1 MSRLVEGG
9 IFLVNLLNEK
19 NENYYIGLDIGTES
33 VGWAVSDEDYNIP
46 KFKGNSMWG
55 IRLFEEAQDASARR
69 IARTSRRRL
78 ERRKQRLLLLEM
90 LFEKE
95 VLAKDLAF
103 FRRLHESALWKDD
116 KTNINC
122 KYSLFNDKSYTD
134 KDYLKQYPT
143 VYHLR
148 KELLY
153 SKDAHDVRL
162 VFLALHHIIKSRGHF
177 LYENNSNDEG
187 MTFEQSFEEL
197 EKYIDEEYN
206 LNFDSLDKNNV
217 KNILISDKFNI
228 AEKKKKLRAEIG
240 KVEKVDGFDVTYV
253 FDALSGA
260 TVKFAD
266 LFSEEELKKAEIT
279 SFCLKNNIEDNF
291 DKYSEILGERV
302 EILTLLKTVFDIS
315 QLSKILG
322 ESFYFSEAKIKLFEK
337 NKEDLKKLKKYVRE
351 NYPEKY
357 KHIFSEKKDKLENF
371 PAYNRYEA
379 QSGDFSCTQDKFCIF
394 LEKELPGLKSAEGYE
409 KLYSEIKDKTFL
421 TKLKGSENGVVP
433 YQLQRKELLKI
444 LENASEYLSFLND
457 VDENGLS
464 TKDKIISIFDFKIPY
479 YVGPLNNSS
488 GKYWI
493 KRKEDKIYPWNFKQ
507 VVDVEASTQGFM
519 KNLIGRCT
527 YTYEPVLPKDSLL
540 YSEYCVLN
548 EISSIKVNGKGIP
561 VEIKHQ
567 IYEDLFVNNRKAVTK
582 KGIRNYLLSRNL
594 IEADDEISGIDDR
607 IKSSLKS
614 LHDFK
619 LVLEKTDLEIV
630 EKIIENILVFGEDKR
645 MLRGWLKNNC
655 PFLNKKDIEYISRL
669 KYKDWGNLSREF
681 LTEIYSPD
689 ENGEAKNIMDMLRS
703 SNENIMQLMSKN
715 YKFAENAE
723 AHKKELI
730 GVNYGIRE
738 KLDDMYIAPAVRR
751 SVWQSLKIVD
761 EIVKIKKAAPKKIF
775 IEVARTN
782 SAELKNKRTEKRKD
796 ALMQLYKKCGEDSG
810 ELWEKLCSEEE
821 SNLRRDKLYLYYTQF
836 GKCMYSGEPI
846 DISVMLADDN
856 TYDIDHIFP
865 RSRIKDNSLDNR
877 VLVKSTLNRDKTNVY
892 PVSSEI
898 REKMLPFWSGLRE
911 KCMISEKKFERLKRS
926 YPLTDEEL
934 SAFVARQLV
943 ETQQSTKAIATLMK
957 DLYPET
963 RIVYSKAGNVSD
975 FRQQYDII
983 KCREAN
989 DFHHA
994 KDAYLNIVVGNVYDT
1009 KFTENFFRNIG
1020 GENYSLNKVF
1030 EYDTPGAWD
1039 KSESIKTVKKYI
1051 EKNNILFTR
1060 MPYEQKGQ
1068 LFDLNIMPSGKG
1080 QLPVKEGKS
1089 IEKYGGYNKIS
1100 GAYFAVIEHTEKKKR
1115 IRSIEPIYIYKK
1127 ELYEKDPV
1135 RYCCEILELE
1145 NPTIILP
1152 KIRMNAL
1159 LELDGKRINITGRQ
1173 NGGDVIVYKH
1183 SYQLAIE
1190 KEHEQYIKNIGKYIA
1205 RCSLANAELPI
1216 RIYDGIS
1223 KEQNIELFDWF
1234 CKKLETNVYFAL
1246 FQKILLLLKEKR
1258 KEFIGFSELEQC
1270 KLLMEILKLFK
1281 CDRQLSNLKIISG
1294 SASAGP
1300 VLTNKKIS
1308 GMESAYLINQSAT
1321 GLYEVKVDLLK

>member
-1 MSRLVEGG
+1 M
-9 IFLVNLLNEK
+9 INLSKEK
-19 NENYYIGLDIGTES
+19 YYIGLDIGTES
-33 VGWAVSDEDYNIP
+33 VGWAVSDEEYNIP

-69 IARTSRRRL
+69 VARTSRRRL
-78 ERRKQRLLLLEM
+78 ERRKQRLMMLEM

-95 VLAKDLAF
+95 VSAKDPAF
-103 FRRLHESALWKDD
+103 FRRLHESALWKED
-116 KTNINC
+116 KTDINC
-122 KYSLFNDKSYTD
+122 KYSLFNDKIYTD

-148 KELLY
+148 KELLH
-153 SKDAHDVRL
+153 SKDEHDVRL
-162 VFLALHHIIKSRGHF
+162 VFLALHHIVKSRGHF

-206 LNFDSLDKNNV
+206 LNFDSLNKNNI
-217 KNILISDKFNI
+217 KSILTSDKFNI
-228 AEKKKKLRAEIG
+228 TEKKKKLRAEIG
-240 KVEKVDGFDVTYV
+240 KAEKVDGFDIVYV

-266 LFSEEELKKAEIT
+266 LFCDEELKKAEVA
-279 SFCLKNNIEDNF
+279 SFCLKNNLEDNF
-291 DKYSEILGERV
+291 DKFSEILGERV

-322 ESFYFSEAKIKLFEK
+322 ENFYFSEAKINLFEK
-337 NKEDLKKLKKYVRE
+337 NKEDLKKLKKYVKE

-371 PAYNRYEA
+371 PAYNRYEI
-379 QSGDFSCTQDKFCIF
+379 QSDDFSCTQEKFCIF
-394 LEKELPGLKSAEGYE
+394 LEKNLPGLKSAEGYE

-444 LENASEYLSFLND
+444 LENASEYLNFLNE
-457 VDENGLS
+457 VDESGLS

-507 VVDVEASTQGFM
+507 VVDVEASAQGFM

-540 YSEYCVLN
+540 FSEYCVLN
-548 EISSIKVNGKGIP
+548 EINPIKVNGKGIP
-561 VEIKHQ
+561 VEVKQQ

-582 KGIRNYLLSRNL
+582 KGIRTYLLSRNL

-619 LVLEKTDLEIV
+619 LILEKTDFETV

-645 MLRGWLKNNC
+645 MLKGWLKNNC

-681 LTEIYSPD
+681 LTETYSPD

-703 SNENIMQLMSKN
+703 SNENIMQLMNKN

-730 GVNYGIRE
+730 GANYGIRE
-738 KLDDMYIAPAVRR
+738 RLDDMYVAPAVRR

-761 EIVKIKKAAPKKIF
+761 EIVKIKKAAPEKIF

-782 SAELKNKRTEKRKD
+782 AKELKGKRTEKRKD

-810 ELWEKLCSEEE
+810 ELWDKLCSEEE
-821 SNLRRDKLYLYYTQF
+821 GNLRRDKLYLYYTQF

-846 DISVMLADDN
+846 EINAMLADDN

-892 PVSSEI
+892 PISSEI
-898 REKMLPFWSGLRE
+898 RERMLPFWSGLRA
-911 KCMISEKKFERLKRS
+911 KGMISEKKFERLKRS

-934 SAFVARQLV
+934 SAFVERQLV

-963 RIVYSKAGNVSD
+963 KIVYSKAGNVSD

-983 KCREAN
+983 KCREVN
-989 DFHHA
+989 DLHHA

-1009 KFTENFFRNIG
+1009 KFTENFFRNIRN
-1020 GENYSLNKVF
+1020 ENYSLNKVF

-1068 LFDLNIMPSGKG
+1068 LFDLNIMPAGKG
-1080 QLPVKEGKS
+1080 QLPKKEGLS
-1089 IEKYGGYNKIS
+1089 RERYGGYNKVS

-1115 IRSIEPIYIYKK
+1115 IRSIEPVYIYKK
-1127 ELYEKDPV
+1127 ELYEKDPI
-1135 RYCCEILELE
+1135 RYCKEILELQD
-1145 NPTIILP
+1145 PVIIAP

-1159 LELDGKRINITGRQ
+1159 LEIDGKRINITGRQ
-1173 NGGDVIVYKH
+1173 NGGDVIIYKH
-1183 SYQLAIE
+1183 SYQLAID
-1190 KEHEQYIKNIGKYIA
+1190 KEHEQYIKNIDKYVT
-1205 RCSLANAELPI
+1205 RCSVARDELPV
-1216 RIYDGIS
+1216 RSYDGIS
-1223 KEQNIELFDWF
+1223 KEQNIELFEWF
-1234 CKKLETNVYFAL
+1234 VEKLNTKVYSSLFAKMQTTIESNKNK
-1246 FQKILLLLKEKR
+1246 FV
-1258 KEFIGFSELEQC
+1258 EFSVFEQC
-1270 KLLMEILKLFK
+1270 KLLMEILKAFK
-1281 CDRQLSNLKIISG
+1281 CDRQLSDLKAIGG
-1294 SASAGP
+1294 SASSG
-1300 VLTNKKIS
+1300 VISTNKKLN
-1308 GMESAYLINQSAT
+1308 GMESAYLINQSVT
-1321 GLYEVKVDLLK
+1321 GLHEIKVDLLK